1 MSVPN
6 TLQNSYFGCLLVSW
20 AAINDICQ
28 HSTAVGCFELSGCSQ
43 ADILATVL
51 VQTLLMRKD
60 ILSIEET
67 RFYIAETILAL
78 ESIHRHNYIHRQGL
92 GQRSGGW
99 HLSLSAGSLEPS
111 GVRLGLKA

>member
-1 MSVPN
+1 M
-6 TLQNSYFGCLLVSW
+6 LE
-20 AAINDICQ
+20 ICQ
-28 HSTAVGCFELSGCSQ
+28 HSTAVGCLELSGCSQ
-43 ADILATVL
+43 ADSLATVL

-99 HLSLSAGSLEPS
+99 HLDLSAG
-111 GVRLGLKA
+111 RLALV